1 MSKFSKRN
9 EGVLALL
16 SKGMPDY
23 QVCKMLGITVP
34 SLENAI
40 ERTDEWLEEHP
51 QDVELRLLYERALR
65 ARLENTLRGMQARF
79 AALLDG
85 MLSAVLIVNGRTGII
100 RQVNRQ
106 AETLFGYPQG
116 QLVGVSVELLVP
128 EHHRTIHPAYRIGF
142 LASIRKREMGY
153 HPPIFAL
160 RADGEKIEVAI
171 SLTSSSTDDDVMVV
185 CTDYGAWRAATNYLQ
200 EESSV

>member
-1 MSKFSKRN
+1 
-9 EGVLALL
+9 
-16 SKGMPDY
+16 
-23 QVCKMLGITVP
+23 MLGITVP